1 MKAGRLIAATV
12 MTAGILAVGFLAPEA
27 VTEVM
32 DRRLKTET
40 AEFETESIQVE
51 SMEEMPDILQLVSR
65 GYYGFELGY
74 GVVPVD
80 QFDRADREKT
90 GRACCKVAQSAQV
103 VHRVGCGVGTV
114 IKQG

>member
-51 SMEEMPDILQLVSR
+51 SMEENHGSFCKAGKER
-65 GYYGFELGY
+65 GW
-74 GVVPVD
+74 
-80 QFDRADREKT
+80 K
-90 GRACCKVAQSAQV
+90 
-103 VHRVGCGVGTV
+103 
-114 IKQG
+114 